1 MDKGIR
7 LDSYLWAIRMYK
19 SRSLAS
25 AAIKGN
31 KVKLDDDIIK
41 AKEKFDLVNEN
52 KFIFKLICILES
64 YNIEEFTPFIRK
76 WNEVEKFDIWTT
88 SMLLKIKNNYI

>member
-1 MDKGIR
+1 MDKGVR

-31 KVKLDDDIIK
+31 KVKLDDEIIK
-41 AKEKFDLVNEN
+41 AAHIVKIGERYTMSFPQGVK
-52 KFIFKLICILES
+52 KI
-64 YNIEEFTPFIRK
+64 IEVT
-76 WNEVEKFDIWTT
+76 V
-88 SMLLKIKNNYI
+88 KIIGTARPTKQ